1 MKGHARPTNPR
12 PDSLPI
18 IPVWVCLSRMGQCG
32 HSGGV
37 NAGEGGGHDGWIL
50 THSPSGTAL
59 MNDCVLL
66 FRMSPHT
73 HTNTYG
79 PVG

>member
-1 MKGHARPTNPR
+1 
-12 PDSLPI
+12 
-18 IPVWVCLSRMGQCG
+18 MGQCG